1 MKRRQMLAAIAAAAA
16 APAALA
22 AEASGAPKK
31 VWLKVPEGW
40 YGEGMYLD
48 LAKDGTGVTAPGTE
62 GLPTAYI
69 AFDPQCPWCEKLH
82 RAATPL
88 YSKVRIIWCPVAVL
102 NINSEPQGSMILSA
116 SDPWKKFLEH
126 EDHFH
131 DPLIRKSC
139 GSCRKRSA
147 RRSGQTP
154 RSSAG
159 TAPAR
164 FRSASSGPRRVSTAR
179 STPA

>member
-62 GLPTAYI
+62 GLPTA
-69 AFDPQCPWCEKLH
+69 
-82 RAATPL
+82 
-88 YSKVRIIWCPVAVL
+88 
-102 NINSEPQGSMILSA
+102 
-116 SDPWKKFLEH
+116 
-126 EDHFH
+126 
-131 DPLIRKSC
+131 
-139 GSCRKRSA
+139 
-147 RRSGQTP
+147 
-154 RSSAG
+154 AG
-159 TAPAR
+159 TLDSEGVVGQAAAV
-164 FRSASSGPRRVSTAR
+164 FSIKCCSIILIINYYFFLIFCSIYFFCFTFIQFF
-179 STPA
+179 